1 MLSKQQVRERV
12 ALKGGRALAISLIST
27 EHEKTETQG
36 AKGTGPKILIHTE
49 DVDIMNLLYTCAGDA
64 FSHFFL
70 TSTLERREICLS
82 VAILSFPPEGG
93 REGHEI
99 ERHNSPKWGRKC
111 WMC

>member
-12 ALKGGRALAISLIST
+12 ALKGGGLAISLIST

-49 DVDIMNLLYTCAGDA
+49 DVDIMNPLYTCAGDA

-70 TSTLERREICLS
+70 STLERREICLS
-82 VAILSFPPEGG
+82 VAIWSFPPVGG
-93 REGHEI
+93 TEGHEI
-99 ERHNSPKWGRKC
+99 ERHNSPKWGRKR